1 MKKLTLLLLL
11 IITFYLYADWNEIE
25 KILASDGDG
34 GDRFGYSVSVSGE
47 YTVIG
52 AYCDDENGSLSGSAY
67 IFQRNGSNW
76 TEQVKL
82 TAFDGAN
89 SDKFG
94 WSVSISGDYAVI
106 GAYQDDDNGSDSGSA
121 YIFQRNG
128 SNWTEQAKLTA
139 SDGAGNDKFGYSVS
153 ISGDYVVIGAYQ
165 DDDNGSAYIF
175 HRNDSIWTELAKLTA
190 SDGDVDDYF
199 GRSVSIFGDC
209 AVIGASHDD
218 DNGFNSGSAYI
229 FQRNGN
235 IWAEQ
240 AKLTA
245 SDGAE
250 CEYFSRSVS
259 ISGDYAVFG
268 ADEDYNREGYYGSAY
283 IFQRNGSNWIEQ
295 VKLTASDGIDDHYF
309 GWSVSISGDC
319 VVIGAFGDDDN
330 GFGSGSAYIFQGN
343 GSNWAEQAKLTAS
356 DGAGNDRFGYSVSIS
371 GDYAVFGAYQDD
383 DNGTCSG
390 SAYIFHKDGLAT
402 NELLVN
408 DNINTYL
415 TGNFP
420 NPFNPTTAIS
430 FSIQENSLIDLS
442 IFNIKGQKIK
452 TLSHNEFTK
461 GSHSIIWN
469 GDDDFGNSVSSGVYL
484 YKLLVNDKTE
494 AMKKCLLLK

>member
-11 IITFYLYADWNEIE
+11 IITFCLYADWNEIE

-76 TEQVKL
+76 TEQAKL
-82 TAFDGAN
+82 TASDGA
-89 SDKFG
+89 DGDYFG

-106 GAYQDDDNGSDSGSA
+106 GASHDDDNGSDSGSA
-121 YIFQRNG
+121 YIFHRND

-139 SDGAGNDKFGYSVS
+139 SDGAVDDYFGWSVS
-153 ISGDYVVIGAYQ
+153 ISGDY
-165 DDDNGSAYIF
+165 
-175 HRNDSIWTELAKLTA
+175 
-190 SDGDVDDYF
+190 
-199 GRSVSIFGDC
+199 

-235 IWAEQ
+235 IWTEQ

-268 ADEDYNREGYYGSAY
+268 ADEDYNKEGYYGSAY
-283 IFQRNGSNWIEQ
+283 IFQRTGSNWIEQ

-309 GWSVSISGDC
+309 GRSVSISGDC

-420 NPFNPTTAIS
+420 NPFNPTTTIE
-430 FSIQENSLIDLS
+430 FSIQNDSKIEIV
-442 IFNIKGQKIK
+442 IFNIKGQKVIS
-452 TLSHNEFTK
+452 LVNESFER
-461 GSHSIIWN
+461 GNQSVIWN
-469 GDDDFGNSVSSGVYL
+469 GDDESGEPVSSGVYL
-484 YKLLVNDKTE
+484 YKLNVNGKTE
-494 AMKKCLLLK
+494 AVKKCLLLK

>member
-11 IITFYLYADWNEIE
+11 IITFCLYADWNEIE

-76 TEQVKL
+76 TEQAKL
-82 TAFDGAN
+82 TASDGA
-89 SDKFG
+89 DGDYFG
-94 WSVSISGDYAVI
+94 RSVSISGDCVVI
-106 GAYQDDDNGSDSGSA
+106 GASHDDDNGFGSGSA
-121 YIFQRNG
+121 YIFQGNG

-139 SDGAGNDKFGYSVS
+139 SDGAVDDYFGWSVS
-153 ISGDYVVIGAYQ
+153 ISGDY
-165 DDDNGSAYIF
+165 
-175 HRNDSIWTELAKLTA
+175 
-190 SDGDVDDYF
+190 
-199 GRSVSIFGDC
+199 

-235 IWAEQ
+235 IWTEQ

-268 ADEDYNREGYYGSAY
+268 ADEDYNKEGYYGSAY
-283 IFQRNGSNWIEQ
+283 IFQRTGSNWIEQ

-309 GWSVSISGDC
+309 GRSVSISGDC

-420 NPFNPTTAIS
+420 NPFNPTTTIE
-430 FSIQENSLIDLS
+430 FSIQNDSKIEIV
-442 IFNIKGQKIK
+442 IFNIKGQKVIS
-452 TLSHNEFTK
+452 LVNESFER
-461 GSHSIIWN
+461 GNQSVIWN
-469 GDDDFGNSVSSGVYL
+469 GDDESGEPVSSGVYL
-484 YKLLVNDKTE
+484 YKLNVNGKTE
-494 AMKKCLLLK
+494 AVKKCLLLK